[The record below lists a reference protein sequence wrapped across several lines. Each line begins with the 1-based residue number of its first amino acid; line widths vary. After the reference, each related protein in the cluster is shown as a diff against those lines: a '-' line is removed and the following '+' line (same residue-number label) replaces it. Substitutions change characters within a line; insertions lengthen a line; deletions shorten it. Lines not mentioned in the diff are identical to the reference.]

1 MAMRSYIELYIHDN
15 ETNPGK
21 KSLRM
26 SVKSPPPHQKRWEAA
41 ISLSARGLREELE
54 ESLRS

>member
-21 KSLRM
+21 KRLRL
-26 SVKSPPPHQKRWEAA
+26 SVKSAPLLTKKGGGEKQ
-41 ISLSARGLREELE
+41 SY
-54 ESLRS
+54 

>member
-1 MAMRSYIELYIHDN
+1 MYN

-26 SVKSPPPHQKRWEAA
+26 SAKSPPPHQKRWEAA
-41 ISLSARGLREELE
+41 ISLSARGLREEFE